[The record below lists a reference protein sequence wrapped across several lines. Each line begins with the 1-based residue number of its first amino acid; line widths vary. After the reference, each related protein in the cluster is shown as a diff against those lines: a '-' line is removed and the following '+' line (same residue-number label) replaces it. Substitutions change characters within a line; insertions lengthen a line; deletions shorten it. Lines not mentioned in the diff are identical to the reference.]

1 MNRKI
6 RPRTAGP
13 NNIIEDHRAG
23 SKKMATTGQNF
34 MRDIKAK
41 TIAEDD
47 EASERQPMEGQRQFQ
62 IFQSESRMDDYEQSN
77 YDNANDYLS
86 RQTRA

>member
-1 MNRKI
+1 MDSEGSFRGADTTNFRDDSYDTQMNRKI

-13 NNIIEDHRAG
+13 NNIIEDHRAA

-34 MRDIKAK
+34 MKDIKAK

-47 EASERQPMEGQRQFQ
+47 EASDRQPMEGQ
-62 IFQSESRMDDYEQSN
+62 I
-77 YDNANDYLS
+77 
-86 RQTRA
+86 